1 MRQLEEDLNRST
13 EFKTDCSKSD
23 LNRFDATTTTTTTTK
38 GLEVGITVVA
48 SNNDDNDGESYEL
61 QVRCNGELERE
72 GEWQDVAVF
81 WPRCDGM
88 DTMRDLFV
96 EYSRLHYPERIG
108 TDNLRPE
115 HCFLRDEPGI
125 SYYRDFHWNPV
136 KLSLRGDAAQVEI
149 LERYTCPVTL
159 EQIPVDFMCDLESIL
174 IRQGDKA
181 VTSTLI
187 KSPLQGHP
195 LAMSMMTTETK
206 TTVELRG
213 LNSVVSVLGNDGAP
227 HEIDETSGN
236 RTWKDVK
243 TLRALLHGKTL
254 PQKEGKG
261 TKRTIDVVALE
272 SFVKARIHY
281 HASLEGD
288 MVSDHGDGLQMMGYR
303 WWKHPIQ
310 DMMNGFKVE
319 NMVKVYEDI
328 ELRFYSEIEYKMDN
342 EFFDWEKHDGRWVK
356 VPKESKSIRMNLL

>member
-1 MRQLEEDLNRST
+1 L
-13 EFKTDCSKSD
+13 
-23 LNRFDATTTTTTTTK
+23 
-38 GLEVGITVVA
+38 
-48 SNNDDNDGESYEL
+48 
-61 QVRCNGELERE
+61 
-72 GEWQDVAVF
+72 
-81 WPRCDGM
+81 
-88 DTMRDLFV
+88 
-96 EYSRLHYPERIG
+96 
-108 TDNLRPE
+108 
-115 HCFLRDEPGI
+115 
-125 SYYRDFHWNPV
+125 
-136 KLSLRGDAAQVEI
+136 
-149 LERYTCPVTL
+149 
-159 EQIPVDFMCDLESIL
+159 
-174 IRQGDKA
+174 
-181 VTSTLI
+181 
-187 KSPLQGHP
+187 
-195 LAMSMMTTETK
+195 
-206 TTVELRG
+206 
-213 LNSVVSVLGNDGAP
+213 
-227 HEIDETSGN
+227 
-236 RTWKDVK
+236 KDVK